1 MSFMSSSTLDSPQPT
16 AQGLFPGHSSL
27 FLHHFQVSRVKKK
40 HWGGEGASPS
50 SNCPADK
57 HQIKGIFHGL
67 FDLLITTFSTLS
79 WLCLGPAALPSNS
92 LASFCF
98 K

>member
-1 MSFMSSSTLDSPQPT
+1 MSFMSLSTLDSPQPT
-16 AQGLFPGHSSL
+16 VQGLFPGQL
-27 FLHHFQVSRVKKK
+27 LPLPPPLPGVQNKEETL
-40 HWGGEGASPS
+40 GGEGASPS